1 MFTIYFRKHL
11 QTIHKVGVFTAF
23 VLLGMKANA
32 QSNTTYTL
40 DSLQSMARTR
50 YPQTRQLLLAN
61 QKSTESIKIIESN
74 WLPKATVVGTAS
86 YQSEVSR
93 VTLPASIPAT
103 IESPKKDQYKAG
115 VELSQ
120 LIFDGGVSQ
129 TNKTI
134 EALNLESE
142 TNRIEGELLKVK
154 NQVNNLFLGLLINE
168 EYYKALINVKKD
180 LTARHVNIE
189 SAVESGT
196 MLSTTMMELEA
207 EMIGLDQQMVESKS
221 QRLSL
226 LSTLSFLVQEAL
238 DTTTVFIV
246 PEKESTPFDQDISLR
261 PEFKQLSTQMELF
274 DWRNKL
280 IDKGNMPRI
289 SLFGNGYYG
298 RPGLN
303 FFNNDFRVY
312 GIAGVSL
319 SWNVSGYYNSIH
331 QKRKNLVDKE
341 VIKNQRTLFEIGLK
355 SQLSQQQQEILK
367 LQELIEK
374 DQSVKKIRT
383 DVREIAAIQYENGSI
398 TTTDYILKL
407 NAETQA
413 IISSLDK

>member
-1 MFTIYFRKHL
+1 
-11 QTIHKVGVFTAF
+11 
-23 VLLGMKANA
+23 
-32 QSNTTYTL
+32 
-40 DSLQSMARTR
+40 
-50 YPQTRQLLLAN
+50 
-61 QKSTESIKIIESN
+61 
-74 WLPKATVVGTAS
+74 
-86 YQSEVSR
+86 
-93 VTLPASIPAT
+93 
-103 IESPKKDQYKAG
+103 
-115 VELSQ
+115 
-120 LIFDGGVSQ
+120 
-129 TNKTI
+129 
-134 EALNLESE
+134 
-142 TNRIEGELLKVK
+142 
-154 NQVNNLFLGLLINE
+154 
-168 EYYKALINVKKD
+168 
-180 LTARHVNIE
+180 
-189 SAVESGT
+189 
-196 MLSTTMMELEA
+196 
-207 EMIGLDQQMVESKS
+207 
-221 QRLSL
+221 
-226 LSTLSFLVQEAL
+226 
-238 DTTTVFIV
+238 
-246 PEKESTPFDQDISLR
+246 
-261 PEFKQLSTQMELF
+261 MELF

-413 IISSLDK
+413 IISSSMHKIQLSMAYINYNTLLGK